1 MLFCAVDDFNEED
14 LWQYDTYVIISIIMY
29 DSKAEYWHNI
39 YCNSQ

>member
-1 MLFCAVDDFNEED
+1 MLFCAVADINEED
-14 LWQYDTYVIISIIMY
+14 LWQYNTYVISIITY